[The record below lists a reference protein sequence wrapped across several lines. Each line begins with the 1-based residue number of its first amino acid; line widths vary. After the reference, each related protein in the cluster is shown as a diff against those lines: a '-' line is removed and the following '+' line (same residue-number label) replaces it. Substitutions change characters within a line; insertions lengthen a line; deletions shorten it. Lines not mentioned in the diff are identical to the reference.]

1 MIGLIQR
8 ALDAR
13 VNIENE
19 TVAYIEQ
26 GLLVLVG
33 FRVGDEAVLIDRFIP
48 KLLNLRIF
56 ADEEGRMNRSL
67 RDISGQLLLVP
78 QFTLA
83 ADLRSGNRP
92 GFSGAATPDLGRT
105 LFEQLQVQA
114 AQQWPGTQFGV
125 FGANMQVSL
134 TNDGPVTLW
143 LEID

>member
-19 TVAYIEQ
+19 TVASIEQ

-56 ADEEGRMNRSL
+56 ADEEGRMNWSL

-92 GFSGAATPDLGRT
+92 GFRGAAAPDLGRT
-105 LFEQLQVQA
+105 LFERLQAQA